1 MKKTVT
7 INLDKTI
14 FNIDDDAYELLE
26 AYLQSLNEHFAHEE
40 GGQEILNDIESRIA
54 ELFKERLGFG
64 MQVITRQ
71 EVNEV
76 IAIMGRP
83 DEIETPL
90 EGEAPDE
97 GGTPG
102 ETASAS
108 SPTDEN
114 NNGNNSG
121 STPEPERRS
130 RRLYRDPDNRVLG
143 GVASGIAYYIG
154 LDVVLVR
161 VILVLL
167 LPLWASS
174 IWIYLLLWICVP
186 EARTTAQKLEMRGET
201 PTVDNIRRAVEEEH
215 TSGQSTDN
223 SLGRTVGEIFRGIF
237 KIFFIFIGGLI
248 ALSIIATLVTCIV
261 SLLGFLFLGTTTI
274 TSPSRCC
281 LPSGYPSTPSCGW
294 YWAPSSTG
302 NRNRRPS
309 TSHCWCCG
317 CSRWQGSSLPPS
329 SPSPNTLCSSYNN
342 SFLNSG
348 TPRQNRIKPAAGVFS
363 ISLHPIPMP
372 GATVHSRLSTPHI
385 SLARNVSAKLWPRRF
400 TTLMEKGALRST
412 TGMSVSSMME
422 RPSRLS
428 R

>member
-26 AYLQSLNEHFAHEE
+26 TYLQSLNEHFAHEE

-90 EGEAPDE
+90 EGEAPEE
-97 GGTPG
+97 GETSG

-108 SPTDEN
+108 SSADEN
-114 NNGNNSG
+114 NSGN
-121 STPEPERRS
+121 TPEPERRS

-154 LDVVLVR
+154 IDVVLVR

-215 TSGQSTDN
+215 TSGQSTDSSPN
-223 SLGRTVGEIFRGIF
+223 STAGEIVRGIF
-237 KIFFIFIGGLI
+237 KIFFIFIGGII
-248 ALSIIATLVTCIV
+248 ALSIIATLVACIV
-261 SLLGFLFLGTTTI
+261 SLLGLLFLGTTTI
-274 TSPSRCC
+274 T
-281 LPSGYPSTPSCGW
+281 TPFISIFPGSIETLNGHW
-294 YWAPSSTG
+294 ELVLFTVSLLLTFGIPLYAILRLVLGSIFHWRPQSSAL
-302 NRNRRPS
+302 NI
-309 TSHCWCCG
+309 
-317 CSRWQGSSLPPS
+317 
-329 SPSPNTLCSSYNN
+329 TL
-342 SFLNSG
+342 L
-348 TPRQNRIKPAAGVFS
+348 V
-363 ISLHPIPMP
+363 LW
-372 GATVHSRLSTPHI
+372 LL
-385 SLARNVSAKLWPRRF
+385 SLAGLFFATFV
-400 TTLMEKGALRST
+400 ALPEHALL
-412 TGMSVSSMME
+412 VI
-422 RPSRLS
+422 
-428 R
+428 

>member
-71 EVNEV
+71 EGNEV

-121 STPEPERRS
+121 STPEPERRCCLCGLRRYGSICCCGFASPRPAPQPRNS
-130 RRLYRDPDNRVLG
+130 RCGARPLPSTTYAAPSKRSSA
-143 GVASGIAYYIG
+143 AS
-154 LDVVLVR
+154 
-161 VILVLL
+161 
-167 LPLWASS
+167 PPPHCASWRFS
-174 IWIYLLLWICVP
+174 AKSP
-186 EARTTAQKLEMRGET
+186 RAPRTT
-201 PTVDNIRRAVEEEH
+201 
-215 TSGQSTDN
+215 
-223 SLGRTVGEIFRGIF
+223 
-237 KIFFIFIGGLI
+237 
-248 ALSIIATLVTCIV
+248 
-261 SLLGFLFLGTTTI
+261 
-274 TSPSRCC
+274 
-281 LPSGYPSTPSCGW
+281 
-294 YWAPSSTG
+294 SSTEAA
-302 NRNRRPS
+302 P
-309 TSHCWCCG
+309 
-317 CSRWQGSSLPPS
+317 L
-329 SPSPNTLCSSYNN
+329 
-342 SFLNSG
+342 SF
-348 TPRQNRIKPAAGVFS
+348 
-363 ISLHPIPMP
+363 
-372 GATVHSRLSTPHI
+372 
-385 SLARNVSAKLWPRRF
+385 
-400 TTLMEKGALRST
+400 
-412 TGMSVSSMME
+412 
-422 RPSRLS
+422 
-428 R
+428 

>member
-76 IAIMGRP
+76 IAIMGRS

-90 EGEAPDE
+90 ENETSDEGETSGEA
-97 GGTPG
+97 
-102 ETASAS
+102 ASAS
-108 SPTDEN
+108 SPADEN
-114 NNGNNSG
+114 NGGN
-121 STPEPERRS
+121 TPEPNRRS

-154 LDVVLVR
+154 VDVVLVR

-215 TSGQSTDN
+215 TSGQSTGS
-223 SLGRTVGEIFRGIF
+223 SLSSTAGEIFRSIF
-237 KIFFIFIGGLI
+237 KIFFIVIGGII
-248 ALSIIATLVTCIV
+248 ALSIIATLVACIV
-261 SLLGFLFLGTTTI
+261 SLLGIFVLGTTTI
-274 TSPSRCC
+274 T
-281 LPSGYPSTPSCGW
+281 TPFISIFPGNIEALNGHW
-294 YWAPSSTG
+294 ELVLFTVSLLLTFGIPLYAILRLVLGSIFHWQPQSSAL
-302 NRNRRPS
+302 NI
-309 TSHCWCCG
+309 
-317 CSRWQGSSLPPS
+317 
-329 SPSPNTLCSSYNN
+329 TL
-342 SFLNSG
+342 L
-348 TPRQNRIKPAAGVFS
+348 V
-363 ISLHPIPMP
+363 LW
-372 GATVHSRLSTPHI
+372 LL
-385 SLARNVSAKLWPRRF
+385 SLAGLFFATFVAFP
-400 TTLMEKGALRST
+400 EHALL
-412 TGMSVSSMME
+412 VI
-422 RPSRLS
+422 
-428 R
+428 

>member
-121 STPEPERRS
+121 NTSEPERRS

-274 TSPSRCC
+274 TTPFISIFPGSIEALDGHWELVLFTVSLLLTFGIPLYAILR
-281 LPSGYPSTPSCGW
+281 LVLGSIFHWQPQST
-294 YWAPSSTG
+294 AL
-302 NRNRRPS
+302 NI
-309 TSHCWCCG
+309 
-317 CSRWQGSSLPPS
+317 
-329 SPSPNTLCSSYNN
+329 TL
-342 SFLNSG
+342 L
-348 TPRQNRIKPAAGVFS
+348 V
-363 ISLHPIPMP
+363 LW
-372 GATVHSRLSTPHI
+372 LL
-385 SLARNVSAKLWPRRF
+385 SLAGLFFATF
-400 TTLMEKGALRST
+400 IALPEHALL
-412 TGMSVSSMME
+412 VI
-422 RPSRLS
+422 
-428 R
+428 